1 MFSKEDIKP
10 GMLVEMSVHGEKEL
24 HYVTLCKEG
33 VVLVNKKGY
42 YSNLKCF
49 NNDLSRKI
57 PDEIKITKIY
67 DLSEYASMSLEF
79 STENRDLLWNID
91 DETDW
96 SKVEVDTKVLV
107 RDRPNDDWVKR
118 YFAKYKDGEVYVFKD
133 GRTSWNDV
141 GITQHW
147 KETKLWKDNN

>member
-1 MFSKEDIKP
+1 MFSKKDIKP
-10 GMLVEMSVHGEKEL
+10 GMLVELSVWGEKEL

-33 VVLVNKKGY
+33 IVLIDKKGNY
-42 YSNLKCF
+42 INLKSF
-49 NNDLSRKI
+49 NDDLSGKNAK
-57 PDEIKITKIY
+57 IKITKVY
-67 DLSEYASMSLEF
+67 DLSEYASISLEF

-96 SKVEVDTKVLV
+96 SEVEVDTKVLV
-107 RDRPNDDWVKR
+107 RDKSDDEWVKR
-118 YFAKYKDGEVYVFKD
+118 YFAKYEDGEVYVFKD